1 MKTIAQLRK
10 QIDRLDDRIVEL
22 LARRFGL
29 TRQIGRIKAQT
40 GGKVRDA
47 RREEQI
53 LARLKARP
61 AARACEDE
69 IEKIYRALLVASRHQ
84 QARGPRRK
92 R

>member
-10 QIDRLDDRIVEL
+10 QIDRLDDRIVGL

-29 TRQIGRIKAQT
+29 TRRIGRIKAQT
-40 GGKVRDA
+40 GGRVRDA
-47 RREEQI
+47 KRERQI
-53 LARLKARP
+53 LARLKAIP
-61 AARACEDE
+61 AARACGEA

-84 QARGPRRK
+84 QTRRPSRK